1 MSPVIMSYFRSGRVS
16 EKWTSVI
23 CGACLYM
30 LDAVAVTQM
39 SKYQQRQATEETLA
53 VFVSEFVG

>member
-1 MSPVIMSYFRSGRVS
+1 
-16 EKWTSVI
+16 
-23 CGACLYM
+23 M

>member
-1 MSPVIMSYFRSGRVS
+1 MSYFRSDWVS

-23 CGACLYM
+23 CGAGLYM

-39 SKYQQRQATEETLA
+39 SKYQQRQATEETLT
-53 VFVSEFVG
+53 VFVSEFVGQY